1 MADIRVKLKN
11 ANGDILH
18 PQTEWNLIL
27 NKPSVFV
34 AQNQNTTAGTITT
47 EYSKNLIV
55 DSPFYSVTPMD
66 GSDEMACIHYSKD
79 NYLILTAQG
88 SWEKL
93 TAEDIR
99 SYYGDFHSIDVGSH
113 THTIKG
119 TFK

>member
-1 MADIRVKLKN
+1 M
-11 ANGDILH
+11 
-18 PQTEWNLIL
+18 
-27 NKPSVFV
+27 